1 MKKTTFLAVESSWIF
16 KKPNLI
22 SYKFSV
28 LNQTSIHPDRCGAA
42 SATATRHLV
51 KVSKLTVWEP
61 LFKDDSIV
69 FRGWDQWLIPKN
81 ILFCMTVQN
90 ALFEAGKKSWEIF
103 WMDGFP
109 WFFPVFHQLLPP
121 AKITAQ
127 GRRNC
132 HPFPCPAWTQDI
144 LLLLRQRLRQERRYD
159 LADAL
164 LEILRPRLEAAG
176 LRLEDDRDTG
186 SEKIEIIHVER
197 MVMWILFVCMFVSYC
212 FLMHQ
217 EVLRQT
223 RVSRDVCIL
232 LAELHLT
239 SFSGFDSGKFE

>member
-1 MKKTTFLAVESSWIF
+1 MWSSFRHCHKTLGQGIQIDSVGATFQGWLHCLQRVGPMVDSKKIF
-16 KKPNLI
+16 CFAWQFKTPSLKP
-22 SYKFSV
+22 
-28 LNQTSIHPDRCGAA
+28 A
-42 SATATRHLV
+42 
-51 KVSKLTVWEP
+51 
-61 LFKDDSIV
+61 
-69 FRGWDQWLIPKN
+69 KN
-81 ILFCMTVQN
+81 H
-90 ALFEAGKKSWEIF
+90 ERYF